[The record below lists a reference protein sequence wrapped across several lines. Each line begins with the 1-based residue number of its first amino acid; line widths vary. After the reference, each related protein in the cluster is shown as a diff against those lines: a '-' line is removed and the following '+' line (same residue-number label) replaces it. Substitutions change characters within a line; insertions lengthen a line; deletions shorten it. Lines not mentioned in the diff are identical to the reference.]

1 MILLNINHSWRCVL
15 TSQQSVMGQ
24 NLLLQP
30 ERSPDTLSFSDGAQS
45 RSGSSSPNSAAFH
58 TMVKRLY
65 QLASIQGVLH
75 SRMCLISASVSVLF
89 SCIETLHFIPL
100 QFQIEM
106 FGLEIQ
112 LN

>member
-45 RSGSSSPNSAAFH
+45 RYGSSSPNSAAFH

-75 SRMCLISASVSVLF
+75 SSMCLVGASESVHF
-89 SCIETLHFIPL
+89 SGIETLRLVLKFS
-100 QFQIEM
+100 
-106 FGLEIQ
+106 
-112 LN
+112 